1 MTSCAGVFD
10 ITTSSVTIS
19 TIHSV
24 KGMDFHCVFL
34 SGLDLLEPSE
44 RWSAEQLKN
53 LAYVGMTRARYQLI
67 IPYVSGND
75 IIIKLNMP
83 G

>member
-24 KGMDFHCVFL
+24 KGMDFHWAFL
-34 SGLDLLEPSE
+34 IGLDLLEPSE
-44 RWSAEQLKN
+44 RWTADQLKN
-53 LAYVGMTRARYQLI
+53 LAYVGMTRA
-67 IPYVSGND
+67 
-75 IIIKLNMP
+75 
-83 G
+83 